1 LTTNKALAVKNEE
14 IKLVQSI
21 TLPNQKVRKLKLK
34 EISSFLVLCAAAFL
48 FLLPF
53 IWMLST
59 ALKLPEEVTAKK
71 VQLLPSHLH
80 WNNFSDAL
88 HAAPFT
94 GYVGNSLIVSILA
107 VLLTVFI
114 NTLAGYAFAKY
125 QFRGRNFLFMMI
137 LSTLIIPVQITMVPN
152 FYILKY
158 LGWIN
163 SYAGLIVPRAA
174 EAFGL
179 FLARQYIMNIPDSL
193 IESARMDGAGEFTI
207 FRKIILPNVKPLIA
221 VLVIFTF
228 MWRWNELA
236 WPLITVSEQSM
247 YTVQLGLAMLKGEH
261 FINWSLL
268 MSLTLLSIIPILI
281 VFLIFQRYFIKGMVS
296 SGMKE

>member
-1 LTTNKALAVKNEE
+1 LSTNKTILAKENKISKPIRLPKIKTRNLNVKT
-14 IKLVQSI
+14 ISI
-21 TLPNQKVRKLKLK
+21 
-34 EISSFLVLCAAAFL
+34 FLVLSVAAFL

-59 ALKLPEEVTAKK
+59 ALKSPSEVTAKDI
-71 VQLLPSHLH
+71 QLFPDKLNWS
-80 WNNFSDAL
+80 NFSDAL
-88 HAAPFT
+88 DAAPFA
-94 GYVGNSLIVSILA
+94 GYVGNSLIVSIMA
-107 VLLTVFI
+107 VILTVFI
-114 NTLAGYAFAKY
+114 NCLAGYAFAKY
-125 QFRGRNFLFMMI
+125 RFKGRNFLFMLV

-158 LGWIN
+158 LDWIN

-236 WPLITVSEQSM
+236 WPLIAVSEQSM
-247 YTVQLGLAMLKGEH
+247 YTVQLGLAMVKGEH
-261 FINWSLL
+261 FIDWPQL

-281 VFLIFQRYFIKGMVS
+281 VFLIFQRYFIKGMVN

>member
-1 LTTNKALAVKNEE
+1 LSTNKTILAKENKISKPIRLPKIKTRNLNVKT
-14 IKLVQSI
+14 ISI
-21 TLPNQKVRKLKLK
+21 
-34 EISSFLVLCAAAFL
+34 FLVLSVAAFL

-59 ALKLPEEVTAKK
+59 ALKSPSEVTAKDI
-71 VQLLPSHLH
+71 QLFPDKLNWS
-80 WNNFSDAL
+80 NFSDAL
-88 HAAPFT
+88 DAAPFA
-94 GYVGNSLIVSILA
+94 GYVGNSLIVSIMA
-107 VLLTVFI
+107 VILTVFI
-114 NTLAGYAFAKY
+114 NCLAGYAFAKY
-125 QFRGRNFLFMMI
+125 RFKGRNFLFMLV

-158 LGWIN
+158 LDWIN
-163 SYAGLIVPRAA
+163 SYAGLIIPRTA

-236 WPLITVSEQSM
+236 WPLIAVSEQSM
-247 YTVQLGLAMLKGEH
+247 YTVQLGLAMVKGEH
-261 FINWSLL
+261 FIDWPQL

-281 VFLIFQRYFIKGMVS
+281 VFLIFQRYFIKGMVN

>member
-1 LTTNKALAVKNEE
+1 MSTNKTILAKENKISKPIRLPKIKTRNLNVKT
-14 IKLVQSI
+14 ISI
-21 TLPNQKVRKLKLK
+21 
-34 EISSFLVLCAAAFL
+34 FLVLSVAAFL

-59 ALKLPEEVTAKK
+59 ALKSPSEVTAKDI
-71 VQLLPSHLH
+71 QLFPDKLNWS
-80 WNNFSDAL
+80 NFSDAL
-88 HAAPFT
+88 DAAPFA
-94 GYVGNSLIVSILA
+94 GYVGNSLIVSIMA
-107 VLLTVFI
+107 VILTVFI
-114 NTLAGYAFAKY
+114 NCLAGYAFAKY
-125 QFRGRNFLFMMI
+125 RFKGRNFLFMLV

-158 LGWIN
+158 LDWIN

-236 WPLITVSEQSM
+236 WPLIAVSEQSM
-247 YTVQLGLAMLKGEH
+247 YTVQLGLAMVKGEH
-261 FINWSLL
+261 FIDWPQL

-281 VFLIFQRYFIKGMVS
+281 VFLIFQRYFIKGMVN
-296 SGMKE
+296 SGIKE

>member
-1 LTTNKALAVKNEE
+1 MSPNKT
-14 IKLVQSI
+14 LVTKGNKIAQPLILPVLKTRKFNLKTLSI
-21 TLPNQKVRKLKLK
+21 
-34 EISSFLVLCAAAFL
+34 FLILCIASFL

-59 ALKLPEEVTAKK
+59 ALKSPSEVAAKDVRIFPE
-71 VQLLPSHLH
+71 QLH
-80 WNNFSDAL
+80 WSNFSEAL
-88 HAAPFT
+88 NAAPFA

-107 VLLTVFI
+107 VILTVFI
-114 NTLAGYAFAKY
+114 NCLAGYAFAKY
-125 QFRGRNFLFMMI
+125 KFKGRNLLFMLV

-236 WPLITVSEQSM
+236 WPLIAVSEQAM
-247 YTVQLGLAMLKGEH
+247 YTVQLGLAMVKGEH
-261 FINWSLL
+261 FIEWPQL
-268 MSLTLLSIIPILI
+268 MSLTLLSMIPMLV
-281 VFLIFQRYFIKGMVS
+281 VFLIFQRYFIQGMVS

>member
-1 LTTNKALAVKNEE
+1 MSTNKTILAKENKISKPIRLPKIKPRNLNVKT
-14 IKLVQSI
+14 ISI
-21 TLPNQKVRKLKLK
+21 
-34 EISSFLVLCAAAFL
+34 FLVLSVAAFL

-59 ALKLPEEVTAKK
+59 ALKSPSEVTAKDI
-71 VQLLPSHLH
+71 QLFPDKLNWS
-80 WNNFSDAL
+80 NFSDAL
-88 HAAPFT
+88 DAAPFA
-94 GYVGNSLIVSILA
+94 GYVGNSLIVSIMA
-107 VLLTVFI
+107 VILTVFI
-114 NTLAGYAFAKY
+114 NCLAGYAFAKY
-125 QFRGRNFLFMMI
+125 RFKGRNFLFMLV

-158 LGWIN
+158 LDWIN

-236 WPLITVSEQSM
+236 WPLIAVSEQSM
-247 YTVQLGLAMLKGEH
+247 YTVQLGLAMVKGEH
-261 FINWSLL
+261 FIDWPQL

-281 VFLIFQRYFIKGMVS
+281 VFLIFQRYFIKGMVN

>member
-1 LTTNKALAVKNEE
+1 MSTNKTILAKENKISKPIRLPKIKTRNLNVKT
-14 IKLVQSI
+14 ISI
-21 TLPNQKVRKLKLK
+21 
-34 EISSFLVLCAAAFL
+34 FLVLSVAAFL

-59 ALKLPEEVTAKK
+59 ALKSPSEVTAKDI
-71 VQLLPSHLH
+71 QLFPDKLNWS
-80 WNNFSDAL
+80 NFSDAL
-88 HAAPFT
+88 DAAPFA
-94 GYVGNSLIVSILA
+94 GYVGNSLIVSIMA
-107 VLLTVFI
+107 VILTVFI
-114 NTLAGYAFAKY
+114 NCLAGYAFAKY
-125 QFRGRNFLFMMI
+125 RFKGRNFLFMLV

-158 LGWIN
+158 LDWIN

-236 WPLITVSEQSM
+236 WPLIAVSEQSM
-247 YTVQLGLAMLKGEH
+247 YTVQLGLAMVKGEH
-261 FINWSLL
+261 FIDWPQL

-281 VFLIFQRYFIKGMVS
+281 VFLIFQRYFIKGMVN

>member
-1 LTTNKALAVKNEE
+1 MSDNKALLAKEGKLDVSQPLSLPRLSPKK
-14 IKLVQSI
+14 IKTTVI
-21 TLPNQKVRKLKLK
+21 
-34 EISSFLVLCAAAFL
+34 FLVLCGMAFL

-59 ALKLPEEVTAKK
+59 ALKTPAEVTAKDTHIIPDK
-71 VQLLPSHLH
+71 LMWS
-80 WNNFSDAL
+80 NFSDAL
-88 HAAPFT
+88 HAAPFA

-107 VLLTVFI
+107 VILTVFI
-114 NTLAGYAFAKY
+114 NCLAGYAFAKY
-125 QFRGRNFLFMMI
+125 KFRGRNLLFLMI
-137 LSTLIIPVQITMVPN
+137 LSTLIIPVQITMIPN

-193 IESARMDGAGEFTI
+193 IEAARIDGASEFKI
-207 FRKIILPNVKPLIA
+207 FRKVILPNIKPLIA

-236 WPLITVSEQSM
+236 WPLIAVSEQSM

-261 FINWSLL
+261 FINWTQL
-268 MSLTLLSIIPILI
+268 MSLTLLSVIPILI
-281 VFLIFQRYFIKGMVS
+281 VFLIFQRYFIKGMVG

>member
-1 LTTNKALAVKNEE
+1 
-14 IKLVQSI
+14 
-21 TLPNQKVRKLKLK
+21 
-34 EISSFLVLCAAAFL
+34 
-48 FLLPF
+48 
-53 IWMLST
+53 MLST
-59 ALKLPEEVTAKK
+59 ALKSPSEVTAKDI
-71 VQLLPSHLH
+71 QLFPDKLNWS
-80 WNNFSDAL
+80 NFSDAL
-88 HAAPFT
+88 DAAPFA
-94 GYVGNSLIVSILA
+94 GYVGNSLIVSIMA
-107 VLLTVFI
+107 VILTVFI
-114 NTLAGYAFAKY
+114 NCLAGYAFAKY
-125 QFRGRNFLFMMI
+125 RFKGRNFLFMLV

-158 LGWIN
+158 LDWIN

-236 WPLITVSEQSM
+236 WPLIAVSEQSM
-247 YTVQLGLAMLKGEH
+247 YTVQLGLAMVKGEH
-261 FINWSLL
+261 FIDWPQL

-281 VFLIFQRYFIKGMVS
+281 VFLIFQRYFIKGMVN

>member
-1 LTTNKALAVKNEE
+1 LRSNKTIVVKENKLITSINLPTLKTKKLNLKTT
-14 IKLVQSI
+14 SI
-21 TLPNQKVRKLKLK
+21 
-34 EISSFLVLCAAAFL
+34 FLVLCGASFL

-53 IWMLST
+53 LWMLST
-59 ALKLPEEVTAKK
+59 ALKTSSEVTVKEI
-71 VQLLPSHLH
+71 QLIPDKLNWS
-80 WNNFSDAL
+80 NFSDAL
-88 HAAPFT
+88 NAAPFA

-107 VLLTVFI
+107 VTLTVFI
-114 NTLAGYAFAKY
+114 NCLAGYAFAKY
-125 QFRGRNFLFMMI
+125 KFKGKNFLFMMV

-158 LGWIN
+158 LDWIN

-179 FLARQYIMNIPDSL
+179 FLARQFIMNIPDSL

-236 WPLITVSEQSM
+236 WPLIAVSEQSM
-247 YTVQLGLAMLKGEH
+247 YTVQLGLAMVKGEY
-261 FINWSLL
+261 FIEWPQL
-268 MSLTLLSIIPILI
+268 MSLTLLSMIPMLI
-281 VFLIFQRYFIKGMVS
+281 VFLIFQRYFIQGMVS

>member
-1 LTTNKALAVKNEE
+1 MSENKVLLAKESKLDVSQPLSLPMFSPKK
-14 IKLVQSI
+14 IKMIVI
-21 TLPNQKVRKLKLK
+21 
-34 EISSFLVLCAAAFL
+34 FLVLCGMAFL

-59 ALKLPEEVTAKK
+59 ALKTPSEVTAKDTHIIPDK
-71 VQLLPSHLH
+71 LMWS
-80 WNNFSDAL
+80 NFSDAL
-88 HAAPFT
+88 HAAPFA

-107 VLLTVFI
+107 VILTVFI
-114 NTLAGYAFAKY
+114 NCLAGYAFAKY
-125 QFRGRNFLFMMI
+125 KFRGRNILFLMI
-137 LSTLIIPVQITMVPN
+137 LSTLIIPVQITMIPN

-163 SYAGLIVPRAA
+163 SYAGLIIPRAA

-193 IESARMDGAGEFTI
+193 IEAARIDGASEFKI
-207 FRKIILPNVKPLIA
+207 FRKVILPNIKPLIA

-236 WPLITVSEQSM
+236 WPLIAVSEQSM

-261 FINWSLL
+261 FINWTQL
-268 MSLTLLSIIPILI
+268 MSLTLLSVIPILI
-281 VFLIFQRYFIKGMVS
+281 VFLIFQRYFIKGMVG

>member
-1 LTTNKALAVKNEE
+1 MSDNKALLAKEGKLDVSQPLSLPRLSPKK
-14 IKLVQSI
+14 IKTTVI
-21 TLPNQKVRKLKLK
+21 
-34 EISSFLVLCAAAFL
+34 FLVLCGMAFL

-59 ALKLPEEVTAKK
+59 ALKTPAEVTAKDTHIIPDK
-71 VQLLPSHLH
+71 LMWS
-80 WNNFSDAL
+80 NFSDAL
-88 HAAPFT
+88 HAAPFA

-107 VLLTVFI
+107 VILTVFI
-114 NTLAGYAFAKY
+114 NCLAGYAFAKY
-125 QFRGRNFLFMMI
+125 KFRGRNILFLMI
-137 LSTLIIPVQITMVPN
+137 LSTLIIPVQITMIPN

-193 IESARMDGAGEFTI
+193 IEAARIDGASEFKI
-207 FRKIILPNVKPLIA
+207 FRKVILPNIKPLIA

-236 WPLITVSEQSM
+236 WPLIAVSEQSM

-261 FINWSLL
+261 FINWTQL
-268 MSLTLLSIIPILI
+268 MSLTLLSVIPILI
-281 VFLIFQRYFIKGMVS
+281 VFLIFQRYFIKGMVG